1 MNRDL
6 LSTRSHSTKELS
18 DSIAM
23 DPEVLNL
30 AIGEPGYGPP
40 RRLIEAMIRRLDDGS
55 CNDGVLPIHRYADS
69 RGVPSLRRE
78 IAAYYRRLY
87 GLSID
92 PENQVTITNGA
103 TEALWIAI
111 YTLTNPGD
119 EVLIADPTYFL
130 YDRIA
135 TSLGR
140 VPVPVPTRVESGF
153 QLQVEAVLPLL
164 SDRTRL
170 LIVNSPCNPT
180 GVLCDRKTLGQLVEL
195 ARERS
200 FYIVHD
206 EVFDAIVFAGEHVP
220 ALTFDPEGE
229 RVLMVNS
236 FSKRSGMT
244 GWRLGW
250 LVAPPSVAAQATRSH
265 MFVSLSTGTLI
276 QESAAEILNDPES
289 ESEVRARI
297 EGLRRKGERFAEALR
312 QVVGLSIP
320 IAPPAGTF
328 YLFVDAA
335 ELHGRKVGDRFGPG
349 TRSEQ
354 LMRYL
359 LREAKIAV
367 VPGSGFG
374 RQGDG
379 YLRISFAAPEEDL
392 LQAVERLHHLTGGP
406 A

>member
-1 MNRDL
+1 MNQNL
-6 LSTRSHSTKELS
+6 LSTRPHSTKELS
-18 DSIAM
+18 DSIAG

-30 AIGEPGYGPP
+30 ALGEPGYSPP
-40 RRLIEAMIRRLDDGS
+40 RRLLDAVKRRLDASDG
-55 CNDGVLPIHRYADS
+55 NGVPLIHRYADS
-69 RGVPSLRRE
+69 RGVASLRRE
-78 IAAYYRRLY
+78 IAAYYQRHY
-87 GLSID
+87 GFSLD
-92 PENQVTITNGA
+92 PDTRIIVTNGA
-103 TEALWIAI
+103 TEALWLSI

-119 EVLIADPTYFL
+119 EILIADPTYFL

-140 VPVPVPTRVESGF
+140 VPVPVPTWVEDGF
-153 QLQVEAVLPLL
+153 RLRTESVLPLL

-180 GVLCDRKTLGQLVEL
+180 GAVCDRETLGSLVAL
-195 ARERS
+195 ARERG
-200 FYIVHD
+200 FHMVHD

-236 FSKRSGMT
+236 FSKRMGMT

-250 LVAPPSVAAQATRSH
+250 LVAPADVAVQATRSH

-276 QESAAEILNDPES
+276 QESAAEILNDPEV
-289 ESEVRARI
+289 ESEVREHI

-312 QVVGLSIP
+312 QVDGLSIP

-328 YLFVDAA
+328 YLFVDGT
-335 ELHGRKVGDRFGPG
+335 ELHHRHVGDRFGPG
-349 TRSEQ
+349 TWSEQ

-359 LREAKIAV
+359 LREAKIAA

-374 RQGDG
+374 CRGNG
-379 YLRISFAAPEEDL
+379 YMRMSFAAPEEVL
-392 LQAVERLHHLTGGP
+392 LQAVERLHRLTGGP